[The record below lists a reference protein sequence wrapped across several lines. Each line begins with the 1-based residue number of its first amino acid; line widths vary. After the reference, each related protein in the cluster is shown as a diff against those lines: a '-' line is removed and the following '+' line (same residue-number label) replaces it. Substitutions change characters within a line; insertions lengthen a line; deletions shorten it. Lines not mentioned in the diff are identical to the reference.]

1 VKAPTLDL
9 ERPTKW
15 QRSSTNAT
23 PFGENR
29 YQKYRLNRESILLN
43 APEASGVYGLLNAIW
58 IYIGEAENI
67 RAHLLGHLADNN
79 PCVNH
84 YQPSGF
90 AFELVSPE
98 HRFHRQQQLAQ
109 ELQPMCKGRA
119 FAYKM
124 NS

>member
-1 VKAPTLDL
+1 MGSLML
-9 ERPTKW
+9 
-15 QRSSTNAT
+15 
-23 PFGENR
+23 FG
-29 YQKYRLNRESILLN
+29 SISAKLRI
-43 APEASGVYGLLNAIW
+43 YG
-58 IYIGEAENI
+58 
-67 RAHLLGHLADNN
+67 AHLLGHLADNN

-109 ELQPMCKGRA
+109 ELRPMCKGRA